1 MVLDQLG
8 DLILCHLI
16 ATDLERLR
24 CPTTDLA
31 LRLLS
36 FAVSLTLTSGRNDRG
51 VKGGDLASLGGVRT
65 FA

>member
-8 DLILCHLI
+8 NLILCHLI
-16 ATDLERLR
+16 AADLEWLRCAATDL
-24 CPTTDLA
+24 T

-36 FAVSLTLTSGRNDRG
+36 FAISLTLTSGRNDRG